1 MTVHICICINIQ
13 PNLCQLMPPPPLL
26 TTVSRLNALKIHKL
40 NPKISKKLTKYC
52 LIMYIAK
59 MLLGGSKT
67 KVNNRIF
74 KFRKREKLGF
84 AAKRKNHFA
93 KISRKKEIFN

>member
-1 MTVHICICINIQ
+1 
-13 PNLCQLMPPPPLL
+13 
-26 TTVSRLNALKIHKL
+26 
-40 NPKISKKLTKYC
+40 
-52 LIMYIAK
+52 MYIAK